1 MYSSSSSLSVAEYFT
16 RPLYSWMSPSNDSRL
31 SPAGMTR
38 PSSIISCR
46 KFCSLQYCSLD
57 SFVNMFSGERRLK
70 PSTDAVVSGAFLA
83 FGIFFSNL
91 TTMVVFLLVCCH
103 VCILAYLMADVKNY
117 FLDYAGGGV
126 CLTIVPKSPAEVAS
140 LSVPRVA
147 SPPFCFRNREKTAR
161 PSQPSN
167 RVPPNGRLPPASP
180 TGASGTLLPASLRS
194 AIPTL
199 PRLAPL
205 VCVRFQ
211 PLHQVERWS
220 WLVLGP
226 RYR

>member
-1 MYSSSSSLSVAEYFT
+1 MYTSTSYGRCQEL
-16 RPLYSWMSPSNDSRL
+16 
-31 SPAGMTR
+31 
-38 PSSIISCR
+38 
-46 KFCSLQYCSLD
+46 
-57 SFVNMFSGERRLK
+57 FSGRCGWR
-70 PSTDAVVSGAFLA
+70 
-83 FGIFFSNL
+83 
-91 TTMVVFLLVCCH
+91 
-103 VCILAYLMADVKNY
+103 
-117 FLDYAGGGV
+117 
-126 CLTIVPKSPAEVAS
+126 
-140 LSVPRVA
+140 SVPHYRAQITSRGSLTVRAMGGFATLFA
-147 SPPFCFRNREKTAR
+147 SETGSKTAR

-205 VCVRFQ
+205 VCVRLQ

-226 RYR
+226 RYRDGRPGKVVGPVGATVLRTECVHACEARPVQ

>member
-1 MYSSSSSLSVAEYFT
+1 MYVYYHILWHMSRTIFWTARVAEC
-16 RPLYSWMSPSNDSRL
+16 
-31 SPAGMTR
+31 A
-38 PSSIISCR
+38 
-46 KFCSLQYCSLD
+46 SL
-57 SFVNMFSGERRLK
+57 
-70 PSTDAVVSGAFLA
+70 P
-83 FGIFFSNL
+83 
-91 TTMVVFLLVCCH
+91 
-103 VCILAYLMADVKNY
+103 
-117 FLDYAGGGV
+117 
-126 CLTIVPKSPAEVAS
+126 VPKSPAEAAS
-140 LSVPRVA
+140 LPVPRVA

-167 RVPPNGRLPPASP
+167 RVPPNGRLPPASH

-211 PLHQVERWS
+211 PLHQVERWT

-226 RYR
+226 RNRYGRSGQVVGPATGLVFGTEGVYACEARPVQ